1 MQTGEADGIQP
12 GWKAY
17 ARDGSEAGTVTEVSS
32 DELVVRAD
40 DNASEPVRVPMGLVV
55 EAHAGRVELD
65 LAIEEFG
72 GSTEQEPSA
81 PGHDPG
87 KPPDVITD
95 EQIRRFTGG

>member
-1 MQTGEADGIQP
+1 MQTNDADGIQP

-17 ARDGSEAGTVTEVSS
+17 ARDGTEAGTVREVSS
-32 DELVVRAD
+32 DELVVRAEGD
-40 DNASEPVRVPMGLVV
+40 ASEPVRVPMALVV

-65 LAIEEFG
+65 LAIEDFG
-72 GSTEQEPSA
+72 GSTEHEASA
-81 PGHDPG
+81 PGRDPG